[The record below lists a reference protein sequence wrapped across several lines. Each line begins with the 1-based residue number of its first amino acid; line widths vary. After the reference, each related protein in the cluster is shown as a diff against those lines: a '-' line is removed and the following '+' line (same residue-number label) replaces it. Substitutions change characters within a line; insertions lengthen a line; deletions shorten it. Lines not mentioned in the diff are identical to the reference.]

1 MKNSLFK
8 RAIAVASAVP
18 VALTQCLSVANAVYV
33 DYSVPT
39 ETKTAI
45 SKTFTLDKGEP
56 ASLLYIAPEE
66 DYARNGNVFTKT
78 SNWNERLDTLV
89 TEIAGSQRNDGTI
102 NVARFYEM
110 AVNRAGAHKE
120 VVSSVFDK
128 MSDITYSVS
137 EDKVITIEGTLDNV
151 TPIFTDSS
159 SNTIGGALKELAAE
173 YGVEDLE
180 TPENFFEELVI
191 GCNVKIKV
199 NAAELSEYTTV
210 RADIE
215 LTDTATGKV
224 YKGLGALDW
233 AEEKLELL
241 KNTAKE
247 VCDSYDEYFDV
258 SEAYQ
263 QIEDSVSFYANKLA
277 ATKRAIDRAYKIN
290 REFSAD
296 TSATAIKRA
305 KNYFENR
312 YDNTI
317 PVINHEIKKEIPDSF
332 NDAAAGKRVQRN
344 FEAALR
350 QLNTMASPYTFDITI
365 GDCADLGDS
374 FKNIEASIENGK
386 ATFTAQFD
394 DMEAEEAAKYITS
407 EYGVEVDQIYKQIT
421 IEADAT
427 SLTDAAGGFAVSDVQ
442 IERIVIVKTPETTT
456 TTTTT
461 QSTDTTETTVATD
474 TTVSDSTGTTVSVDP
489 SVTTTAS
496 TDEIPGGSE
505 TTTVST
511 DEIPGGSETTTVSTD
526 EIPGGSETTTVST
539 DVIPGGSET
548 TTVSTD
554 EIPGGSETT
563 TVSTDEIP
571 GGSET
576 TTVSTD
582 EIPGGSETTTVSTDE
597 IPGGSE
603 TTTVSTDEIPGSETT
618 TTRTETKYVVNY
630 STETTTGF
638 YLDIDPEFN
647 IEQVKAIG
655 YSIDYSI
662 LSYGEDGS
670 LVSQEVLIKG
680 AYNDLLGRV
689 EFKDVPAD
697 VFKLINENNVNQ
709 FAAQIQLYATEKI
722 VDADGTVI
730 AEAGEALMNVNG
742 SPVSVTAYIGVKG
755 DASLDMKADS
765 IDASVVLTWY
775 ANVQTGGDRETT
787 QFSNNDLLVK
797 SNPVLDDF
805 AAFLAD
811 VDNENDSVNYVT
823 LKPARTLDAKD
834 SSYILD
840 YYARI
845 MTGVPS
851 GRDTWNDVLGEYGKN

>member
-102 NVARFYEM
+102 NVARLYEM

-159 SNTIGGALKELAAE
+159 SNTIGGALKDLAAE

-317 PVINHEIKKEIPDSF
+317 PVINHEIKKEIPNSF

-461 QSTDTTETTVATD
+461 TQSTDTTETTVATD

-489 SVTTTAS
+489 SVTTT
-496 TDEIPGGSE
+496 
-505 TTTVST
+505 VST
-511 DEIPGGSETTTVSTD
+511 DE
-526 EIPGGSETTTVST
+526 
-539 DVIPGGSET
+539 IPGGSET

>member
-102 NVARFYEM
+102 NVARLYEM

-159 SNTIGGALKELAAE
+159 SNTIGGALKDLAAE

-317 PVINHEIKKEIPDSF
+317 PVINHEIKKEIPNSF

-461 QSTDTTETTVATD
+461 TQSTDTTETTVATD

-489 SVTTTAS
+489 SVTTTA
-496 TDEIPGGSE
+496 
-505 TTTVST
+505 
-511 DEIPGGSETTTVSTD
+511 
-526 EIPGGSETTTVST
+526 
-539 DVIPGGSET
+539 
-548 TTVSTD
+548 
-554 EIPGGSETT
+554 
-563 TVSTDEIP
+563 STDEIP